1 MHIDS
6 ILSSLGESVRIP
18 EGWMQGRACFG
29 GLVAALLF
37 RRVESRVPDRTPR
50 SLTISF
56 IGPVVAGSAQLQVEV
71 FREGKS
77 VTQAECRLLQEGQ
90 VLAVMLASF
99 GRARESSIAVSGPAM
114 PVISPPEQT
123 MALPEVP
130 GLTPEFV
137 SHFDFRWAEGPFPYT
152 AGEQGLIAGWV
163 RVREPAGHSVAHLLA
178 LVDAWPPAIIGL
190 FSRPAPS
197 SSLTWTIE
205 LIQEVAALPSAA
217 NPWWGYRADTDFAA
231 DGYAH
236 TRAMLWDAKGRPV
249 AISRQTVAAFG

>member
-1 MHIDS
+1 MHIDPV
-6 ILSSLGESVRIP
+6 LASVDQEITIP

-29 GLVAALLF
+29 GLVAALLY
-37 RRVESRVPDRTPR
+37 RRLESAIQDRAPR
-50 SLTISF
+50 ALTISF
-56 IGPVVAGSAQLQVEV
+56 VGPVVAGEAQLQMEV

-77 VTQAECRLLQEGQ
+77 VTQAECRLLQQGQ
-90 VLAVMLASF
+90 VAAVMLASF
-99 GRARESSIAVSGPAM
+99 GRARESSIAVPGPAM
-114 PVISPPEQT
+114 PAITAPDQAT
-123 MALPEVP
+123 ALPEVP

-137 SHFDFRWAEGPFPYT
+137 RHFDFRWSEGPLPYT
-152 AGEQGLIAGWV
+152 AGEQGIIAGWV
-163 RVREPAGHSVAHLLA
+163 RFREPAGHSVAHLLA

-205 LIQEVAALPSAA
+205 LIQDVTPAESVT
-217 NPWWGYRADTDFAA
+217 NPWWGYRADTDYAA

-236 TRAMLWDAKGRPV
+236 TRATLWDAQGRPV